1 MYKLFIIA
9 SFSLFSLPV
18 LQAAEWSV
26 SGTVNPSLEYDD
38 NIFMRDTDKLGDYH
52 ATMKPT
58 LKIMHE
64 LENAETSLSA
74 GYTIDR
80 YDALSEQDTENPF
93 VNVNTQYSTQ
103 RSQWGLDISYAES
116 TSRDDAADD
125 TGDFET
131 NSISTTESIS
141 PSFSY
146 QLTERDSLSV
156 NASYSEREYS
166 TTDFSNSR
174 NRQLST
180 SWQHQFTERFNG
192 GVSFSFGN
200 NKSNSLTSFTDDDTY
215 NLSLTTNYDLSEV
228 WGING
233 SVGVRQL
240 DSERTDG
247 FGVTEKNKSSGSS
260 LDLTI
265 SYKKNQDTASVSLSR
280 SVSPSSSGEVNEQ
293 DKISANWSRNL
304 TENLSAGINA
314 SFQTTRSADGANNDD
329 RENIS
334 VSPTLNWTFS
344 PDASLGLSYKYRQ
357 QKESDAGTTASSNAI
372 MLTLNYNWDGLRVSR

>member
-1 MYKLFIIA
+1 MNKLFIIA
-9 SFSLFSLPV
+9 SLSLFSLPV
-18 LQAAEWSV
+18 LQAAEWSL
-26 SGTVNPSLEYDD
+26 SGTANPSLEYDD
-38 NIFMRDTDKLGDYH
+38 NVFMRDSDKSGDYH
-52 ATMKPT
+52 ARVKPT
-58 LKIMHE
+58 LKIMHQ
-64 LENAETSLSA
+64 LENTETSVTA
-74 GYTIDR
+74 GYVLDR
-80 YDALSEQDTENPF
+80 YDALSELDTENPF
-93 VNVNTQYSTQ
+93 ISMNTQYNTQ
-103 RSQWGLDISYAES
+103 RSQWGLGVNYAES

-131 NSISTTESIS
+131 NSISITESIS

-156 NASYSEREYS
+156 NASYSTQEYS
-166 TTDFSNSR
+166 TVDFSNSR

-192 GVSFSFGN
+192 GVSFSFSN
-200 NKSNSLTSFTDDDTY
+200 NKSNNVNSFTDDDTY

-247 FGVTEKNKSSGSS
+247 FGITEKNKNSGSS

-265 SYKKNQDTASVSLSR
+265 SYKKNQDTASIRLSR
-280 SVSPSSSGEVNEQ
+280 SVSPSSLGEVNEQ
-293 DKISANWSRNL
+293 DKISASWSRDL
-304 TENLSAGINA
+304 TENVSTQISA
-314 SFQTTRSADGANNDD
+314 SFQTTNSADGEDNDE
-329 RENIS
+329 RENITFSPS
-334 VSPTLNWTFS
+334 VNWVFS

-357 QKESDAGTTASSNAI
+357 QKESDAGTDASSNAI

>member
-1 MYKLFIIA
+1 M
-9 SFSLFSLPV
+9 
-18 LQAAEWSV
+18 LQAAEWSL
-26 SGTVNPSLEYDD
+26 SGTVDPSLEYDD
-38 NIFMRDTDKLGDYH
+38 NVFMRDTDKLGDYH
-52 ATMKPT
+52 ATMRPT
-58 LKIMHE
+58 LKIMHK
-64 LENAETSLSA
+64 LENTETSLST
-74 GYTIDR
+74 GYVLDR
-80 YDALSEQDTENPF
+80 YDALSELDTDNPF
-93 VNVNTQYSTQ
+93 VSINTQYNTQ
-103 RSQWGLDISYAES
+103 RSQWGLDVSYAES

-146 QLTERDSLSV
+146 QLTERDTLLV
-156 NASYSEREYS
+156 NASYSTQEYS
-166 TTDFSNSR
+166 TADFSNSR

-192 GVSFSFGN
+192 GVSLSFGN

-215 NLSLTTNYDLSEV
+215 NISLTTDYDLSEV

-265 SYKKNQDTASVSLSR
+265 SYVKNQDTVDVSLSR

-314 SFQTTRSADGANNDD
+314 SFQTTRSADGADNDE
-329 RENIS
+329 RENVS
-334 VSPTLNWTFS
+334 VSPSLNWTFS
-344 PDASLGLSYKYRQ
+344 PDASLALSYKYRQ
-357 QKESDAGTTASSNAI
+357 QKESDAGTNASSNAI